1 MNLQPAAFEPGA
13 HLISSDASDINS
25 IPLVIIAFR
34 KKDGGISG
42 CSKKSAPRSG
52 RFFDNRY
59 KEMMLEEYRIEGL
72 K

>member
-1 MNLQPAAFEPGA
+1 MWWRNFC
-13 HLISSDASDINS
+13 ISFISPFKNAWVYAIENTERF

-42 CSKKSAPRSG
+42 CSKKSAPQAE

-59 KEMMLEEYRIEGL
+59 NPK
-72 K
+72 